1 LAQEPASYRAGSAS
15 FDLNAGSALKAIL
28 PGAFQ
33 GAVVGSLLVTSWYIG
48 QAFFIE
54 LAFDLTNILSA
65 IMAFCFAMLVAT
77 AAGTVLCALAITVV
91 GLPLALVMRRHIA
104 RPAMLGLS
112 VAVSL
117 LAGLAVTQM
126 LTASILVSPGDEAL
140 IALAVLAYA
149 IPAGVFYR
157 RAIITERLLS
167 FWGDRE

>member
-33 GAVVGSLLVTSWYIG
+33 GAVVGSLAVAMYFQIT
-48 QAFFIE
+48 FFAGE
-54 LAFDLTNILSA
+54 GSFALSDLAGAL
-65 IMAFCFAMLVAT
+65 MAFCFTMMVAT
-77 AAGTVLCALAITVV
+77 LAGTIICCIYIALI
-91 GLPLALVMRRHIA
+91 GFPLALVMHRRIA
-104 RPAMLGLS
+104 SPVMLWLS
-112 VAVSL
+112 VAVAT
-117 LAGLAVTQM
+117 LAGLA
-126 LTASILVSPGDEAL
+126 TAYLSSDSLIISPGDEAL
-140 IALAVLAYA
+140 IALTALAYA